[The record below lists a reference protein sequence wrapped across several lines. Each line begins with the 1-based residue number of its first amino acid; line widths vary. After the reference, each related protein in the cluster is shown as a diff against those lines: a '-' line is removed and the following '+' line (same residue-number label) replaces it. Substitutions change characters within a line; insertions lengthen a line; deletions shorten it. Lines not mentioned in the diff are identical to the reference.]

1 LGKSDKLLVPPHL
14 KTNYDWE
21 KLMREL
27 WASKTYRTLF
37 FAGFISELGTYVSEV
52 APRFE
57 LRDVAGDL

>member
-1 LGKSDKLLVPPHL
+1 
-14 KTNYDWE
+14 
-21 KLMREL
+21 MREL